1 MCLEWNNSEPQGR
14 SSWQIWK
21 NTYWSHKCWMRW
33 IWSASWPMACRHHH
47 TMGRIGSLTKKLRVF
62 SALDTCGES
71 TGIHMVHAFTCSSP
85 AWLQDCLW
93 APCCGKAIPLFCC
106 GMQWWGTTGTLLL
119 IAEKWDGDESDD
131 GNGVFVYKDI
141 SDLLCLHLCNRR
153 C

>member
-1 MCLEWNNSEPQGR
+1 MDPMCLEWNNSEPQGR

-106 GMQWWGTTGTLLL
+106 GMQWWGITKHFCSLLR
-119 IAEKWDGDESDD
+119 
-131 GNGVFVYKDI
+131 NGMGMRVMMAMVFR
-141 SDLLCLHLCNRR
+141 LQGHLWFVMPWLM
-153 C
+153 